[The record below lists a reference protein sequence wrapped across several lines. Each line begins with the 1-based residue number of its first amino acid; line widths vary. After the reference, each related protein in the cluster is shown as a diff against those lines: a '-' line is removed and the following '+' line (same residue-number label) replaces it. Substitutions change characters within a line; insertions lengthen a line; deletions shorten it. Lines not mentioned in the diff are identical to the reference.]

1 MPRKLPKMKTPVE
14 IRQEQEKK
22 MTFSD
27 KWEEELKR
35 QLFEEDNSEKET
47 ITAED
52 VLLSKTTIH
61 KKRPGEEWDVPL
73 SEEIQYFDPELSY
86 ELTGYRP
93 ITMDQGL
100 DFNPDDF
107 REMAII
113 YNTTGK
119 YTEYPK
125 GRKLYNDL
133 WDREYDRCEN
143 GLTIGKYR
151 ITGDHYFFLNYYR
164 MDVINEDAISGA
176 GRLEAFPS
184 FLSKQ
189 YEWFH
194 YVEMAEKLHKDA
206 CALKARG
213 VGWSEMT
220 ASMAVRPY
228 TTHRGY
234 HILLTCAS
242 DFKLTP
248 LKNKCWKNLDWLN
261 THTSGG
267 MRHVRLAV
275 NNVDTKRASI
285 KAPDGTEYGW
295 MSEINSVVADTAD
308 KIRGDRL
315 DRLVYEEAGSNKN
328 LTESWIKG
336 DALVALG
343 GFHFGTRIALGTGG
357 DDMAL
362 TGLKTMFI
370 NPSGYNIL
378 PFKNYDT
385 DDGKPEITA
394 FFLPAH
400 KFALTSE
407 YLDNR
412 GVTDYI
418 RFKKFYEAQRAKLSD
433 KDYLNECAE
442 HCFTPRE
449 ALSKHGDNVFDATA
463 IAERIVQIKVQGNYT
478 KPKRMQLLWDKAV
491 GDGMTKV
498 IARES
503 EGSHL
508 LVVEPPILDETGKPY
523 KNLYVAGIDAI
534 DMGRSD
540 SATDGDVSDF
550 CVVVK
555 KRILGMDDPKY
566 VAMYKFRPNDIR
578 QAYDL
583 TLKLL
588 TWYNCKAMLE
598 YTKISIQT
606 YFKEKGKGHLFMSR
620 PDFASNSGSRKN
632 PVKRLIGLPATEA
645 VIRHGLELVG
655 NFINDY
661 WHTIDYE
668 EMLDQMLNYSYE
680 NKRKFDIIAAM
691 QMAEIADEDMS
702 GVTPTTVESVK
713 SQWKDFGWYTDENG
727 YKRRGVIPQKLWWG

>member
-1 MPRKLPKMKTPVE
+1 
-14 IRQEQEKK
+14 

-35 QLFEEDNSEKET
+35 QLFEEENSEKET
-47 ITAED
+47 ITVED

-73 SEEIQYFDPELSY
+73 SEEIHYFDPELSY

-113 YNTTGK
+113 YNTTGR
-119 YTEYPK
+119 YTEYPR

-164 MDVINEDAISGA
+164 MDVINEDAIAGA
-176 GRLEAFPS
+176 GRSESFPS

-412 GVTDYI
+412 GVTDHI

-478 KPKRMQLLWDKAV
+478 KPKRMQLLWDKTV

-727 YKRRGVIPQKLWWG
+727 YKRRGVIPQKLRWG